1 LADRVRIDATEL
13 LDVRLSSDR
22 TRVVLKLR
30 DQGGQSVSLSL
41 PTACLNTVMT
51 AMPQQIDAG
60 TVHPLDTWTMQ
71 PGENDQVLVLTLRTP
86 QGLAISFTTKPG
98 QVEAMAT
105 IATYGR
111 TLPRAAKTI
120 H

>member
-1 LADRVRIDATEL
+1 LTDPVRIDATEL

-51 AMPQQIDAG
+51 AMPQQIDVG

-71 PGENDQVLVLTLRTP
+71 PADNNQDLVLTLRTS
-86 QGLAISFTTKPG
+86 QGLAISFTTKPC

-111 TLPRAAKTI
+111 APSLSAKSI

>member
-22 TRVVLKLR
+22 TRVVLRLR

-60 TVHPLDTWTMQ
+60 TVDASGAGDLFHHQ
-71 PGENDQVLVLTLRTP
+71 AR
-86 QGLAISFTTKPG
+86 S
-98 QVEAMAT
+98 
-105 IATYGR
+105 GR
-111 TLPRAAKTI
+111 GNGDDRHVWSHAP
-120 H
+120 